1 MEEILQKI
9 FPNSAEKAVDSVL
22 NLYEKQ

>member
-22 NLYEKQ
+22 NLYEQQ